1 MGFHSFSKLPHAAED
16 AGRHEILSLWQI
28 PFHSFKKYFLTHCH
42 RLRDGDS
49 KDHLEKP
56 FLFPEEETDPQREKW
71 LPLSRTESERRTLS
85 QPQFSEIPRSSR
97 TAVSPTSALVSGQE
111 SMGPLMFVSCL
122 ECYLKTLN
130 TTLHFPPQY
139 SQFDFNIR
147 IRSYLILDDSLSS
160 SKIASWGGA
169 SALSRVSWSVVAGE
183 CCQL

>member
-1 MGFHSFSKLPHAAED
+1 M
-16 AGRHEILSLWQI
+16 
-28 PFHSFKKYFLTHCH
+28 
-42 RLRDGDS
+42 
-49 KDHLEKP
+49 
-56 FLFPEEETDPQREKW
+56 
-71 LPLSRTESERRTLS
+71 
-85 QPQFSEIPRSSR
+85 
-97 TAVSPTSALVSGQE
+97 SPTSALVSGQE